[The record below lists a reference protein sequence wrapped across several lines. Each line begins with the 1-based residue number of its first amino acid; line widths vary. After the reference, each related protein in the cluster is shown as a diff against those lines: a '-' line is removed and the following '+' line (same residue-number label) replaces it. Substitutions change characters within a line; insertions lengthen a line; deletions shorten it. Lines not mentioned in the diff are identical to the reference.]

1 MLAGAYVYLERPFA
15 DVAVVLTGP
24 SQAWLAGLDG
34 DSGED
39 LLARVGIELR
49 GLQVYRHVRVRTGE
63 ASSLADAGTSIP
75 IAWHPSGGEALLPDL
90 QGTLDVEAVGTR
102 TQLTLNAN
110 YTPPLGFLGAA
121 VNRLLLYRL
130 ADATVLDFV
139 QRVASNVER
148 ILVSPRRP
156 DR

>member
-1 MLAGAYVYLERPFA
+1 MFTSNIPFA
-15 DVAVVLTGP
+15 DVDGILTGP
-24 SQAWLAGLDG
+24 SHAWLAGLDG
-34 DSGED
+34 DSGEA

-49 GLQVYRHVRVRTGE
+49 GLQVYRHVRVSTGE
-63 ASSLADAGTSIP
+63 ASSLADARTSIP

-90 QGTLDVEAVGTR
+90 HGTLDVESVGTR

-148 ILVSPRRP
+148 ILASPRPP
-156 DR
+156 DQ